1 MNDIYEPEYVKK
13 LFNRMSNSYERMN
26 FITSF
31 GFSILWRKQF
41 IKSLGTSNSEIKV
54 LDLLSGLG
62 ENWSILLERFPNADF
77 YALDFSEEMCK
88 VSNKKN
94 STKFENKF
102 KIHNKDVLKDELP
115 KNYYDIITCAF
126 GLKTFNE
133 NQIEELAQ
141 KTSKILKVNGKFSFI
156 EISKPNNNILLLF
169 YGFYLKRCIPFLGKV
184 FLGNP
189 SDYKMLW
196 TYTDKFGNS
205 KVVKEIFE
213 KYNLEVKYEQYFFGC
228 ATGISGKKIS

>member
-1 MNDIYEPEYVKK
+1 
-13 LFNRMSNSYERMN
+13 MSNSYERMN

-41 IKSLGTSNSEIKV
+41 IRLLGTSNSEIKV

-62 ENWSILLERFPNADF
+62 ENWSIILESFPNADF

-88 VSNKKN
+88 ASNKKN
-94 STKFENKF
+94 IIQFSNKF
-102 KIHNKDVLKDELP
+102 KIYNQDILKNELP
-115 KNYYDIITCAF
+115 LNHYDIISCAF
-126 GLKTFNE
+126 GLKTFNQ
-133 NQIEELAQ
+133 NQIEELA
-141 KTSKILKVNGKFSFI
+141 KTTSEILKTNGRFSFI
-156 EISKPNNNILLLF
+156 EVSKPSNKILLFF
-169 YGFYLKRCIPFLGKV
+169 YGFYLKRCIPLLGKI

-196 TYTDKFGNS
+196 TYTDKFVNS

-228 ATGISGKKIS
+228 ATGISGKKTS